1 MQNFP
6 LLRSSLLLQVPNR
19 PRKVNLSGKKPS
31 WCIIMNISD
40 PFSGYWFST
49 NPVIKAL
56 QATTLSSDASLDANK
71 ASLRTLTT
79 LCARARALIRHRF
92 QFWKQLDCEN
102 GFSTPFITRN
112 NSWPWN
118 QIPTLLLL
126 PAVWDWRK
134 LNKKI
139 VLFLIACWN
148 FNTSLTIYNLS
159 IKLNKSFNYWK
170 ITNKSKSKLW

>member
-6 LLRSSLLLQVPNR
+6 LLRSSLLLQVPDR

-31 WCIIMNISD
+31 WCIIMNISN

-49 NPVIKAL
+49 NPVIKVL
-56 QATTLSSDASLDANK
+56 QATTLSSKASLDTNK
-71 ASLRTLTT
+71 ASLPWPHY
-79 LCARARALIRHRF
+79 ARALIRHKF
-92 QFWKQLDCEN
+92 QFWKQLNCEN

-126 PAVWDWRK
+126 PAVWDWWKLKRK
-134 LNKKI
+134 IGL
-139 VLFLIACWN
+139 
-148 FNTSLTIYNLS
+148 
-159 IKLNKSFNYWK
+159 
-170 ITNKSKSKLW
+170 